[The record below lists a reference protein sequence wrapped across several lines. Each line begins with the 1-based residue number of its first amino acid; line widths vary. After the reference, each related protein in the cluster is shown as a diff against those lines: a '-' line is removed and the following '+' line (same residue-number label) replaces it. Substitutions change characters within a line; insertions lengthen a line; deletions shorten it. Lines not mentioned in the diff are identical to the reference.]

1 MASIQ
6 QDLDKTGKKGSVPRN
21 RQTQALVLLFGKSFT
36 KPSLSSKAL
45 SLFVSSP
52 GSVCWEI
59 LQGQGA
65 QGGCPT
71 QAGLDCYR
79 HDYITQS
86 LKGRD
91 FPISHCIYCLK
102 VSHPFL
108 PLSEGSHASFEL
120 ILPCGPLG
128 RQIPSNTP
136 SS

>member
-6 QDLDKTGKKGSVPRN
+6 EDLDKTGKKGSAPRN
-21 RQTQALVLLFGKSFT
+21 RQTRVLVLLFGKSFT

-45 SLFVSSP
+45 FPFCLQPWFC
-52 GSVCWEI
+52 CWEI
-59 LQGQGA
+59 LPGQEA

-86 LKGRD
+86 LKDRD